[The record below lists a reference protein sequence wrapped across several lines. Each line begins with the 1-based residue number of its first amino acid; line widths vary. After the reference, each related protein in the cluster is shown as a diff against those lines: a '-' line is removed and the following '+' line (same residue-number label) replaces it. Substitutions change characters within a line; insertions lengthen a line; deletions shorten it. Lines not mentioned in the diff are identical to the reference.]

1 MVLLTLF
8 KAEPS
13 SQQKYLSKI
22 LLNLHLNCQINNLPC
37 HILDSL

>member
-13 SQQKYLSKI
+13 SQQKFLSKI
-22 LLNLHLNCQINNLPC
+22 LLNLHHELS
-37 HILDSL
+37 DK